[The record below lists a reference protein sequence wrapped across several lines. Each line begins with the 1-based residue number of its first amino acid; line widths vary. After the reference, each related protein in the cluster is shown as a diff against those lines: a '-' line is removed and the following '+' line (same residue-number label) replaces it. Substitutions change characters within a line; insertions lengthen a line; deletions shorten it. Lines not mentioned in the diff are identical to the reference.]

1 MPNDDLTQMIRVLE
15 ERLLSQG
22 ARTSRLELHGLL
34 ADDFVEFGG
43 VGGSHDKASTIN
55 ILLGET
61 YHVNVVSE
69 FRVRE
74 MSTNQAH
81 ATYRATDPDTG
92 DTSRCSSVWRFEQG
106 VWRLTFHRNTPNN
119 RP

>member
-1 MPNDDLTQMIRVLE
+1 MPNGDLTDMIRELE

-43 VGGSHDKASTIN
+43 AGGSHDKASTID

-61 YHVNVVSE
+61 FRANV
-69 FRVRE
+69 
-74 MSTNQAH
+74 NQAH

-92 DTSRCSSVWRFEQG
+92 DTSRCSSVWRFEKG
-106 VWRLTFHRNTPNN
+106 VWRLAFHRNTPND
-119 RP
+119 RS